1 MDSWKDRFI
10 LFFFKYAVYIYTYT
24 SYTRKRFRDSRVER
38 FFFFFFLFLNGK
50 GQASASGRNRSHSVL
65 GTAKRRTTKSRSSP
79 LLRAA
84 RHFHWPRTLTGL
96 HRTLSSLD
104 RCPMES
110 ACVCA
115 RAHVHARVPASSVS
129 SSGSQTSISIN
140 IFRPIRGIKFV
151 RMYNIKYVKKRRIVN
166 GVAFSKI
173 QRRISEISM
182 PARTRS
188 YRVVQLQL
196 CFVSSGDLVV
206 SNSRRKKE
214 KEIKNRFKMIY
225 LARGDYDER
234 KKLVANVDNS
244 RGQIS

>member
-1 MDSWKDRFI
+1 
-10 LFFFKYAVYIYTYT
+10 
-24 SYTRKRFRDSRVER
+24 
-38 FFFFFFLFLNGK
+38 
-50 GQASASGRNRSHSVL
+50 
-65 GTAKRRTTKSRSSP
+65 
-79 LLRAA
+79 
-84 RHFHWPRTLTGL
+84 
-96 HRTLSSLD
+96 
-104 RCPMES
+104 
-110 ACVCA
+110 
-115 RAHVHARVPASSVS
+115 
-129 SSGSQTSISIN
+129 
-140 IFRPIRGIKFV
+140 
-151 RMYNIKYVKKRRIVN
+151 
-166 GVAFSKI
+166 
-173 QRRISEISM
+173 M